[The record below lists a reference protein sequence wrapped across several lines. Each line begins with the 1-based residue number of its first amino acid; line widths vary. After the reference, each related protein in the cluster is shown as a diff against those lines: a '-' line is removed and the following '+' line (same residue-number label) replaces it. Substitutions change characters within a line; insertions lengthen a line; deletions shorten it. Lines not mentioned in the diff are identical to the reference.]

1 MSNNIIRNHRD
12 LKVWQ
17 VAMQVRRDVRKII
30 LAIPRQD
37 RFEIG
42 GQVTRAAWSIPCNIA
57 EGHERLGRQDYKQFL
72 SYARGSGGE
81 LDTQL
86 VALADD
92 HPHLEARIVII
103 PRLQEV
109 SSMITTI
116 MQKL

>member
-1 MSNNIIRNHRD
+1 
-12 LKVWQ
+12 
-17 VAMQVRRDVRKII
+17 
-30 LAIPRQD
+30 
-37 RFEIG
+37 
-42 GQVTRAAWSIPCNIA
+42 
-57 EGHERLGRQDYKQFL
+57 L